1 MSSRL
6 ACRTTSLERGN
17 HRAPTFFSDFD
28 RELYL
33 ELLAEHCERHQ
44 VELMGYC
51 LMTNHVH
58 LIAVPRQADSLARGI
73 GRAHNAFSR
82 WMNIRRHQT
91 GHFFQARFD
100 SSPMDRAYTWR
111 ALLYTELNPVRA
123 EMVRRAVDYPWSSAR
138 VHGGLSPC
146 PPWLSLHPWAEAYGA
161 VEWGEILQVGFRD
174 HGELERLRE
183 GLRSGRP
190 LGEDAF
196 IDEWEARLDRPLRPQ

>member
-1 MSSRL
+1 M

-17 HRAPTFFSDFD
+17 RRAPTFFSDFD

-44 VELMGYC
+44 VDLLGYC
-51 LMTNHVH
+51 LMTNRVY
-58 LIAVPRQADSLARGI
+58 LIAVPRHEGSLARGI
-73 GRAHNAFSR
+73 GREHNAYSR

-100 SSPMDRAYTWR
+100 SSPMDRTYTWR

-123 EMVRRAVDYPWSSAR
+123 EMVCRAVDYPWSSAR
-138 VHGGLSPC
+138 VHGGMSRC
-146 PPWLSLHPWAEAYGA
+146 PPWLSLHAWAEVYGA
-161 VEWGEILQVGFRD
+161 AELGEILQVGFRE

-183 GLRSGRP
+183 GLRSGRS

-196 IDEWEARLDRPLRPQ
+196 IDDLEAKLDRPL